1 MTMKTERWRE
11 IDEILQAA
19 LECAETDRRS
29 FLDTACAT
37 DATLRREVEAYL
49 AAHRQAGDFLG
60 TSAIEWV
67 ATMGADGDVML
78 ITVPLSG
85 APPTQAGK
93 LNLFAPG
100 SILDARYVIE
110 KEIGQGGIGVVYLA
124 RDRKLSN
131 HVVVKTLIEQ
141 ARADSG
147 SEWIEEKFRQ
157 EIEVMA
163 RINHPGVVGAIDVG
177 ALPGG
182 GVYLVMQYIPGPSL
196 RDAISA
202 GRIDLA
208 RAGAL
213 MRQLGQALAAVHEH
227 NVIHR
232 DLKPENI
239 LLQQAGGAEYAKII
253 DFGVAKVRAEMSD
266 ATEAHKTMI
275 AGTPSYIAPEQ
286 LQGLPTTA
294 SDIYA
299 LGVIAY
305 EMLTGRP
312 PITTNNILDI
322 ARMQREGDFPRPR
335 QLRPELPA
343 AAEAVI
349 LKALAFDLQHRYGN
363 AREFGDDLA
372 NALTSEEKKSRPQAK
387 AHVLN
392 LDTGEVGDPELTAKF
407 RATTPHR
414 PLAKRVAP
422 LVLAALLAL
431 ASVGAYYYATS
442 GGPPEEKKGVESSTI
457 SERQLSYLM
466 KVKPNPKH
474 NPGAEPFDSSGAGII
489 FKAGDQVRLIVSS
502 LQSGYLYV
510 INEGPAQIDGLPALN
525 LLFPD
530 PTINGGSAQI
540 SANQPIQFPYP
551 SGTPEQ
557 DWFVFDKEEGMEK
570 LWLVWSERSA
580 PELEDV
586 KGWVNP
592 KDQGVIGNPQQ
603 IISVKKY
610 LEAQSA
616 IKPEIVKDGITQQTK
631 LIAKGE
637 AIAYLVRL
645 EHR

>member
-1 MTMKTERWRE
+1 MTPERWRE

-19 LECAETDRRS
+19 LERAETDRRS

-37 DATLRREVEAYL
+37 DATLRGEVEAYL

-60 TSAIEWV
+60 ASAIEWV
-67 ATMGADGDVML
+67 ATMGAQGEVRL
-78 ITVPLSG
+78 ITIPLTG
-85 APPTQAGK
+85 APPTQASR
-93 LNLFAPG
+93 LNLFESG
-100 SILDARYVIE
+100 SLLDGRYVIE

-131 HVVVKTLIEQ
+131 YVVIKTLIEP
-141 ARADSG
+141 AYTDRE

-163 RINHPGVVGAIDVG
+163 RISHPGVVGALDVG

-182 GVYLVMQYIPGPSL
+182 SVYLVMQYIPGPSL
-196 RDAISA
+196 RDAITA
-202 GRIDLA
+202 GGMDLA

-213 MRQLGQALAAVHEH
+213 IKQLGRALAAVHEH

-232 DLKPENI
+232 DLKPENV
-239 LLQQAGGAEYAKII
+239 LLQQSGGVEYAKII

-266 ATEAHKTMI
+266 AADEKKTLI
-275 AGTPSYIAPEQ
+275 AGTPAYIAPEQ

-305 EMLTGRP
+305 EMLTGQR
-312 PITTNNILDI
+312 PITTNNMFDM
-322 ARMQREGDFPRPR
+322 ARMQREGNFPRPR

-349 LKALAFDLQHRYGN
+349 LRALAFDLQHRYDN

-372 NALTSEEKKSRPQAK
+372 SALTSDEKENRPQETERIF
-387 AHVLN
+387 N
-392 LDTGEVGDPELTAKF
+392 LSTGKVGDPELPAEL
-407 RATTPHR
+407 RAVTPPR
-414 PLAKRVAP
+414 PPAKRAAP
-422 LVLAALLAL
+422 LLLAAFLAL
-431 ASVGAYYYATS
+431 ASVGAYHYATS
-442 GGPPEEKKGVESSTI
+442 GGPKVKIEGEPLTI
-457 SERQLSYLM
+457 TARQLGYSL
-466 KVKPNPKH
+466 KVKPNLKQD
-474 NPGAEPFDSSGAGII
+474 PGAAPFDSSGAGII

-502 LQSGYLYV
+502 PQSGYLYV
-510 INEGPAQIDGLPALN
+510 INEGPAKPDGLPDIN
-525 LLFPD
+525 VLFPD
-530 PTINGGSAQI
+530 TTINGGSAQI
-540 SANQPIQFPYP
+540 SANQPIQFPRP
-551 SGTPEQ
+551 SGKPEQ
-557 DWFVFDKEEGMEK
+557 DWFIFDREEGVEK
-570 LWLVWSERSA
+570 LWLIWSERGV
-580 PELEDV
+580 PEMEDV
-586 KGWVNP
+586 KGWGNP
-592 KDQGVIGNPQQ
+592 KDKGVIGNPQQ

-616 IKPEIVKDGITQQTK
+616 NQPDVVKDDVTQQTK
-631 LIAKGE
+631 LKAKGE
-637 AIAYLVRL
+637 TLAYLVKV

>member
-1 MTMKTERWRE
+1 MKTERWRE

-67 ATMGADGDVML
+67 ATMESNGEVML
-78 ITVPLSG
+78 ITVPLTV
-85 APPTQAGK
+85 APPTRAAK
-93 LNLFAPG
+93 SNLFAPG
-100 SILDARYVIE
+100 SILDGRYVIE
-110 KEIGQGGIGVVYLA
+110 KEIGKGGIGVVYLA

-141 ARADSG
+141 ASTGRE

-163 RINHPGVVGAIDVG
+163 RINHPGVVGALDVG

-196 RDAISA
+196 RDAISE
-202 GRIDLA
+202 GGISLA

-239 LLQQAGGAEYAKII
+239 LLQQTGGAEYAKII

-266 ATEAHKTMI
+266 AMDEMKTMI
-275 AGTPSYIAPEQ
+275 AGTPAYIAPEQ
-286 LQGLPTTA
+286 LQGRPTTA

-305 EMLTGRP
+305 EMLTGQR
-312 PITTNNILDI
+312 PITVNNILDL

-343 AAEAVI
+343 TAEAVI
-349 LKALAFDLQHRYGN
+349 LKALAFDQRDRYAN
-363 AREFGDDLA
+363 AREFGDDLVS
-372 NALTSEEKKSRPQAK
+372 ALTSVEKDSHPQEK
-387 AHVLN
+387 ASAFN
-392 LDTGEVGDPELTAKF
+392 LYNGEAGDSEPPAEL
-407 RATTPHR
+407 RAITPPR
-414 PLAKRVAP
+414 PLAKRLAP
-422 LVLAALLAL
+422 LLLSALLAL
-431 ASVGAYYYATS
+431 ASVVASHYATND
-442 GGPPEEKKGVESSTI
+442 GPPEKKKVESPAI
-457 SERQLSYLM
+457 SERQLMYSL
-466 KVKPNPKH
+466 KVKPDLKH

-489 FKAGDQVRLIVSS
+489 FKAGDQVRLNVSS
-502 LQSGYLYV
+502 PQSGYLYV
-510 INEGPAQIDGLPALN
+510 INEGPAKPDGLPDIN
-525 LLFPD
+525 VLFPD
-530 PTINGGSAQI
+530 MTINGGSAQI
-540 SANQPIQFPYP
+540 SANQPIQFPRP
-551 SGTPEQ
+551 SGNPEQ
-557 DWFVFDKEEGMEK
+557 DWFIFDKEEGVEK
-570 LWLVWSERSA
+570 LWLIWSERGV
-580 PELEDV
+580 PEMEDV
-586 KGWVNP
+586 KGWGNP
-592 KDQGVIGNPQQ
+592 KDKGVIGNPSQ
-603 IISVKKY
+603 IRMVAQYLATNAGAKVEAEREEASRQTMLRGKGKVLVSV
-610 LEAQSA
+610 
-616 IKPEIVKDGITQQTK
+616 VK
-631 LIAKGE
+631 
-637 AIAYLVRL
+637 L
-645 EHR
+645 EHH

>member
-1 MTMKTERWRE
+1 MKTERWRE

-67 ATMGADGDVML
+67 ATMESNGEVML

-93 LNLFAPG
+93 LNQFAPG
-100 SILDARYVIE
+100 SILDGRYVIE
-110 KEIGQGGIGVVYLA
+110 REIGQGGIGVVYLA

-141 ARADSG
+141 GRTDRE

-163 RINHPGVVGAIDVG
+163 RINHPGVVGALDVG

-196 RDAISA
+196 RDAIDA

-239 LLQQAGGAEYAKII
+239 LLQQSGGAEYAKII

-266 ATEAHKTMI
+266 ATDEMKTMI
-275 AGTPSYIAPEQ
+275 AGTPAYIAPEQ
-286 LQGLPTTA
+286 LQGRPTTA

-305 EMLTGRP
+305 EMLTGQR
-312 PITTNNILDI
+312 PITANNILDM
-322 ARMQREGDFPRPR
+322 ARMQRDDDFPRPR

-343 AAEAVI
+343 TAEAVI
-349 LKALAFDLQHRYGN
+349 LKALAFDQQHRYNN

-372 NALTSEEKKSRPQAK
+372 SALTYVEKDSHPQEK
-387 AHVLN
+387 ASAFN
-392 LDTGEVGDPELTAKF
+392 LYNGEAGDPELPAEL
-407 RATTPHR
+407 RAITPHR
-414 PLAKRVAP
+414 PLAKRLAP
-422 LVLAALLAL
+422 LLLSALLAL
-431 ASVGAYYYATS
+431 ASAVAYHYATND
-442 GGPPEEKKGVESSTI
+442 GPPEKQKVESPAI
-457 SERQLSYLM
+457 SERQLRYSL
-466 KVKPNPKH
+466 KVKPNLKH

-489 FKAGDQVRLIVSS
+489 FGAGDQVRLNVSS
-502 LQSGYLYV
+502 PQSGYLYV
-510 INEGPAQIDGLPALN
+510 INEGPAKPDGPPDFN
-525 LLFPD
+525 VLFPD
-530 PTINGGSAQI
+530 TTINVGSAQI
-540 SANQPIQFPYP
+540 SANQPIQVPPP
-551 SGTPEQ
+551 SGKPEQ
-557 DWFVFDKEEGMEK
+557 DWFIFDREKGEEK
-570 LWLVWSERSA
+570 IWLIWSERSV

-586 KGWVNP
+586 KGWANP
-592 KDQGVIGNPQQ
+592 KDNGVIGNPQQ
-603 IISVKKY
+603 SISVKRY

-616 IKPEIVKDGITQQTK
+616 IKPEIVKDGITQQIK
-631 LIAKGE
+631 LKAKGE
-637 AIAYLVRL
+637 ALAYFVRL

>member
-1 MTMKTERWRE
+1 
-11 IDEILQAA
+11 
-19 LECAETDRRS
+19 
-29 FLDTACAT
+29 
-37 DATLRREVEAYL
+37 
-49 AAHRQAGDFLG
+49 
-60 TSAIEWV
+60 
-67 ATMGADGDVML
+67 
-78 ITVPLSG
+78 
-85 APPTQAGK
+85 
-93 LNLFAPG
+93 
-100 SILDARYVIE
+100 
-110 KEIGQGGIGVVYLA
+110 
-124 RDRKLSN
+124 
-131 HVVVKTLIEQ
+131 
-141 ARADSG
+141 
-147 SEWIEEKFRQ
+147 
-157 EIEVMA
+157 
-163 RINHPGVVGAIDVG
+163 
-177 ALPGG
+177 
-182 GVYLVMQYIPGPSL
+182 
-196 RDAISA
+196 
-202 GRIDLA
+202 
-208 RAGAL
+208 
-213 MRQLGQALAAVHEH
+213 
-227 NVIHR
+227 
-232 DLKPENI
+232 
-239 LLQQAGGAEYAKII
+239 
-253 DFGVAKVRAEMSD
+253 
-266 ATEAHKTMI
+266 MI

-372 NALTSEEKKSRPQAK
+372 NALTSVEKESRPQAK
-387 AHVLN
+387 AHVFN
-392 LDTGEVGDPELTAKF
+392 LDTGEIGDPELAA
-407 RATTPHR
+407 RLRGATPLR
-414 PLAKRVAP
+414 QLAKRVAP
-422 LVLAALLAL
+422 LSLAALLAL
-431 ASVGAYYYATS
+431 ASVVAYHYATKDY
-442 GGPPEEKKGVESSTI
+442 PPEEKRVEPSTI
-457 SERQLSYLM
+457 SERQLRYSL
-466 KVKPNPKH
+466 KVKSNPKH

-557 DWFVFDKEEGMEK
+557 DWFVFDKEEGVEK